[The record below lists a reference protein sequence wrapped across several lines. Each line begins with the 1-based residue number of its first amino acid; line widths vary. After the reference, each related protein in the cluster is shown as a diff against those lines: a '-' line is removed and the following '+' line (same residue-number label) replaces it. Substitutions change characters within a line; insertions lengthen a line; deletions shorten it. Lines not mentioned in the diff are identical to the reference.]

1 MKKVLMLMAIMIA
14 VVVQANAQA
23 EFNGFT
29 ISADGHYR
37 AADGKDYIIYQ
48 FDGKSAKDIYTL
60 ICSNVSK
67 VYNSPQSVMSTVENS
82 SVAIHAFA
90 DDILYQKSYL
100 GIKFFYEGTYNLL
113 IEIKDGR
120 VKINAPSFGMQT
132 GQSETINRTKTAENI
147 LSDFFDKKGRLKG
160 NRVIWKSYAEQRIN
174 SIYKTLLGL
183 GNTKDTNNDW

>member
-1 MKKVLMLMAIMIA
+1 MFMAIMIA
-14 VVVQANAQA
+14 VFVQAKAQA

-37 AADGKDYIIYQ
+37 SADGKDYIIYQ

>member
-1 MKKVLMLMAIMIA
+1 MFMAIMIA

-29 ISADGHYR
+29 IFADGHYR

-82 SVAIHAFA
+82 SVAIHSFA

-100 GIKFFYEGTYNLL
+100 GIKFFYEGTFNLL

-147 LSDFFDKKGRLKG
+147 LTDFFDKKGRLKG

>member
-1 MKKVLMLMAIMIA
+1 MFMAIMIA

-29 ISADGHYR
+29 ISSDGHYR

-147 LSDFFDKKGRLKG
+147 LTDFFDKKGRLKG
-160 NRVIWKSYAEQRIN
+160 NRVIWKHYAEQRIN

>member
-1 MKKVLMLMAIMIA
+1 MKKILMFMAIMIS

>member
-1 MKKVLMLMAIMIA
+1 MFMAIMIA

-132 GQSETINRTKTAENI
+132 GQSETINRTKTSENI

-160 NRVIWKSYAEQRIN
+160 NRVIWKPYAEQKIN

>member
-1 MKKVLMLMAIMIA
+1 MFMAIMIA

-160 NRVIWKSYAEQRIN
+160 N
-174 SIYKTLLGL
+174 LLS
-183 GNTKDTNNDW
+183 

>member
-1 MKKVLMLMAIMIA
+1 MKKILMFMAIMIA

-147 LSDFFDKKGRLKG
+147 LSDFFLNYLGCGKLFQIFLLCTYLRIQYILH
-160 NRVIWKSYAEQRIN
+160 NRMN
-174 SIYKTLLGL
+174 LF
-183 GNTKDTNNDW
+183 

>member
-1 MKKVLMLMAIMIA
+1 MFMAIMIA
-14 VVVQANAQA
+14 VVVQANAQTV
-23 EFNGFT
+23 FTGFT

-37 AADGKDYIIYQ
+37 ATDGKDYIIYP
-48 FDGKSAKDIYTL
+48 FEGKSAKEIYSL

-67 VYNSPQSVMSTVENS
+67 VYNSPQSVMSTVENA
-82 SVAIHAFA
+82 SVSIHAFA

-160 NRVIWKSYAEQRIN
+160 NRVVWKPYAEQRIN
-174 SIYKTLLGL
+174 GIYKTLLGL
-183 GNTKDTNNDW
+183 DNTKDANNDW

>member
-1 MKKVLMLMAIMIA
+1 MLMAIMIA